1 MRWYNKQE
9 HEQEIDDS
17 RAPCI
22 LISLVQPLES
32 LVPALPAVRI
42 RSEIGGGGCGN
53 GWDGGA
59 WGGYGVAG
67 SVERGESGTVRAG
80 RVDGGG
86 RRGKC
91 GEVSGEV
98 FSPLC

>member
-1 MRWYNKQE
+1 MRLYNKQE
-9 HEQEIDDS
+9 RRQEIDDS

-22 LISLVQPLES
+22 LVSLVQPLES

-42 RSEIGGGGCGN
+42 RSEIGGGGCGD

-59 WGGYGVAG
+59 RRGYGEAG
-67 SVERGESGTVRAG
+67 SVEGGESGTVRAG

-86 RRGKC
+86 RGGKC
-91 GEVSGEV
+91 SEMGGEV
-98 FSPLC
+98 FPPLG